1 MFLKRDETTSTTA
14 SSLTNM
20 FDPHIYGCQ
29 TLMTSASTSTIQS
42 IVSGTTDQQMKQF
55 NQTPHSSPQKNK
67 HVLSN
72 TVIPIQSTGVADG
85 SSVQRKNS
93 TPNRP
98 SIGELK
104 DIVVVGELS
113 GNSEMITTTHLTQN
127 DIKTTENVSNCN
139 SGEVSRKTSTVSDC
153 TSSDYTPEN
162 TILSPKCAD
171 GAPIADHIYLAP
183 NELKPLVVTPTSA
196 LEQVKQ
202 SPVRKLSRFL
212 VSPVVVTNANNELSV
227 TEAPK
232 ILSPNIQT
240 TINENIIS
248 METQSTLQQQQTID
262 SDTLTDDVSHKSETS
277 AADLDSFPA
286 QSSVSRM
293 PETLEQLKIELEN
306 ITHAHVNSK
315 AKELSQGSGT
325 NSVTNVDD
333 YVENSLQQGNPSSL
347 SENTNTNI
355 ESFGGEAPNAD
366 VAYNTNDNT
375 SVYNSRRTSADLNT
389 MDVNSTASNPMEFEE
404 NLVNDLQFG
413 GAGVVYEDTRAPQ
426 QTSVDRSEA

>member
-1 MFLKRDETTSTTA
+1 MFLKRDETTSTTS

-29 TLMTSASTSTIQS
+29 TLITSASTSTIQS

-72 TVIPIQSTGVADG
+72 TVIPIQSTGVVDS

-113 GNSEMITTTHLTQN
+113 GNTEFVTTTHLIQN
-127 DIKTTENVSNCN
+127 VKTSENVSNCN

-183 NELKPLVVTPTSA
+183 NELKPLVATPSSV

-212 VSPVVVTNANNELSV
+212 VSPVVVANANNELMV
-227 TEAPK
+227 TEALK

-240 TINENIIS
+240 TIKENT
-248 METQSTLQQQQTID
+248 MTLETHSPLQQQQTID
-262 SDTLTDDVSHKSETS
+262 SDTLNDDISHKSETS
-277 AADLDSFPA
+277 AGDMDSLPA
-286 QSSVSRM
+286 QLSVSRM

-325 NSVTNVDD
+325 NSVANVDD

-355 ESFGGEAPNAD
+355 ESIGGEAPSAD

-389 MDVNSTASNPMEFEE
+389 MDVNSTSSNPMEFQE

-413 GAGVVYEDTRAPQ
+413 GVGTVYEETRIQQ
-426 QTSVDRSEA
+426 QTSVDRSET